1 MFVPSKYQAA
11 VFNWAITGKGNAV
24 VSAVAGSGKSTVIIQ
39 TLKAL
44 VEYLAKEGKSVVLNA
59 IVLAFN
65 KKIQLEMDSKLK
77 REGLSTVEC
86 STVHALCFGAYRNA
100 NKGSRV
106 VLENR
111 KVRMILENNLS
122 EEDFSMYSNAV
133 TKLVSLAKDDGAGIF
148 WPISDS
154 PQWQRLMAHHE
165 VELEEE
171 ASMDR
176 CIEIAQKALK
186 VNNEDSSTI
195 DFSDM
200 VYLTILRGYTLPKY
214 DWVVVDEC
222 QDLSPLR
229 QAVCKAISHEDTRH
243 LDVGDRG
250 QAVYGFTGA
259 DAMALDNLIATHN
272 AVELPLS
279 VCYRCST
286 SVIKHAQA
294 WYPTIEAAEGAE
306 TGSVTEMPYSTL
318 AEKPESLNLSYR
330 DAILCRTNAP
340 LMRTAFS
347 LIKKGIPCRIEGRDI
362 AQGLLNVIG
371 KWKVKKLEALENRLS
386 DYLARE
392 TQKAQTKGNDALV
405 GVIQDKV
412 DCIRACMEKC
422 YAENKTRVDELKSL
436 IESMF
441 SNADDKTTRKD
452 LLTLCSVHKSKGLE
466 WDRVFLLGRQ
476 DFMPSKWAKKDWMK
490 VQENNL
496 IYVAITRAK
505 RDLVEVQDVAA
516 YLKGAT
522 K

>member
-1 MFVPSKYQAA
+1 MKPSKYQTAA
-11 VFNWAITGKGNAV
+11 IEWVKNGTGNAI
-24 VSAVAGSGKSTVIIQ
+24 VSAVAGSGKT
-39 TLKAL
+39 TLLLMMLKELFKNGECPSVACL
-44 VEYLAKEGKSVVLNA
+44 VFAKKNQV
-59 IVLAFN
+59 
-65 KKIQLEMDSKLK
+65 EMDYKLK
-77 REGLSTVEC
+77 REGIPAESY
-86 STVHALCFGAYRNA
+86 TVHSLCLRAYRKFVPNF
-100 NKGSRV
+100 K
-106 VLENR
+106 LEGR
-111 KVRMILENNLS
+111 KVRMILEENLS
-122 EEDFSMYSNAV
+122 EEDFGLYAIACE
-133 TKLVSLAKDDGAGIF
+133 KLVKFAKDDGAGIF
-148 WPISDS
+148 WPIAEAS
-154 PQWQRLMAHHE
+154 QWQRLMAHHE
-165 VELEEE
+165 VELESE

-176 CIEIAQKALK
+176 AIEIAQKCLEL
-186 VNNEDSSTI
+186 NNKEKTFI

-200 VYLTILRGYTLPKY
+200 IYLTLLNNYTLPKF
-214 DWVVVDEC
+214 DWVLVDEA

-229 QAVCKAISHEDTRH
+229 QAVCAALKTENTRF
-243 LDVGDRG
+243 VFPGDRI
-250 QAVYGFTGA
+250 QAIFGFTGA
-259 DAMALDNLIATHN
+259 DALSLDTIKETFQCA
-272 AVELPLS
+272 ELPLS

-286 SVIKHAQA
+286 SVVNHAKA
-294 WYPTIEAAEGAE
+294 WNPVIESAEGAE
-306 TGSVTEMPYSTL
+306 TGSVTEMFYSDL
-318 AEKPESLNLSYR
+318 AEKPESLSLSYK

-371 KWKVKKLEALENRLS
+371 KWKAKTLDALENRLS
-386 DYLARE
+386 DYLDRE

-422 YAENKTRVDELKSL
+422 YAEGKNRVDDLKRL

-441 SNADDKTTRKD
+441 SNAEDKTTKKD